1 MDTYG
6 EQRAKAAKWLHDRKD
21 RVIWW
26 RWSVLTAKNNDP
38 ESMKLSE
45 TVAFNIFIDL
55 FRRGLLV
62 PMVADD
68 GLDAYALDLG
78 KEEWKTATHLPTF
91 ADRFIWPPLKWI
103 FVSWGRCLVWLASI
117 VISAYVGSLFK

>member
-1 MDTYG
+1 M
-6 EQRAKAAKWLHDRKD
+6 
-21 RVIWW
+21 
-26 RWSVLTAKNNDP
+26 LTAKNNDP